1 VRLWFAKAQLPYILS
16 QPMHPSQ
23 KLIASDERGAEIGL
37 DVYLTKE
44 LVMTIL
50 SYGSDVKVL
59 GPDALIDS
67 IREALEGMVGHY
79 KQQ

>member
-1 VRLWFAKAQLPYILS
+1 
-16 QPMHPSQ
+16 
-23 KLIASDERGAEIGL
+23 
-37 DVYLTKE
+37 
-44 LVMTIL
+44 MTIL